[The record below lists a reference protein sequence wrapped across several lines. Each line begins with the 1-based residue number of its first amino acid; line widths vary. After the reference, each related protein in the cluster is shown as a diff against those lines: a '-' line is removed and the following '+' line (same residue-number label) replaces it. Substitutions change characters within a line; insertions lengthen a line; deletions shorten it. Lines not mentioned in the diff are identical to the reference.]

1 MKKATSSLT
10 PKRLR
15 LILSISIVLLIA
27 ASAGAFIL
35 FRGELIAFAQ
45 KVHSDTLAA
54 DVSSKDVAALERLGK
69 ELDESTV
76 SINRAKSIVADSQQY
91 QYQNQIVND
100 LNGFART
107 AGLAIANYSFLSDN
121 AGAPGATGTTPAD
134 PNAAT
139 AAPAVAGLKT
149 TGVSIALR
157 TPANYKAVMRFV
169 NLIEQNLTKMQLTG
183 ISLSA
188 SSGQSGVSPND
199 VVVTPLT
206 IEVYIK

>member
-1 MKKATSSLT
+1 MKKATNNLT

-15 LILSISIVLLIA
+15 IILSVSIVLLIL
-27 ASAGAFIL
+27 ASAGGFLL
-35 FRGELIAFAQ
+35 FRGQLISFAE
-45 KVHSDTLAA
+45 KVHSDTIAA

-69 ELDESTV
+69 ELDESTI

-100 LNGFART
+100 LNAFAKT

-121 AGAPGATGTTPAD
+121 TAGAAG
-134 PNAAT
+134 T
-139 AAPAVAGLKT
+139 AAPAPAAGAATPSVAGLKT
-149 TGVSIALR
+149 TGVSISLR
-157 TPANYKAVMRFV
+157 TPANYKAVMRFIY
-169 NLIEQNLTKMQLTG
+169 LIEQNLTKMQLTG

-188 SSGQSGVSPND
+188 SSGENGVSPTD
-199 VVVTPLT
+199 VAVTPLT